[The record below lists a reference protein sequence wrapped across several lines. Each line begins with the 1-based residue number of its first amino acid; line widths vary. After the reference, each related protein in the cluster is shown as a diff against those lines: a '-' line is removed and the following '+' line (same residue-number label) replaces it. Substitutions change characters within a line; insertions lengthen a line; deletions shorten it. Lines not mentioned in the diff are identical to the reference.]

1 VDSIDASYAKLEL
14 DAEGWSVVA
23 MALCHYR
30 HELKKRIE
38 ESDDARVVRY
48 YSEIVDDA
56 RAIEDEVDQIVERFK
71 HG

>member
-1 VDSIDASYAKLEL
+1 MSEYAKLEL

-30 HELKKRIE
+30 HALKKRIA
-38 ESDDARVVRY
+38 ESEDARVVKY

-56 RAIEDEVDQIVERFK
+56 RAIEDEVDQIMKGFGHE
-71 HG
+71 